1 MNEEKSVRA
10 FLAIELPTDIIN
22 EIHVIQSRLKKML
35 TGTVRWVRP
44 EGIHLTLKFFG
55 DVSGNDI
62 IKITGVME
70 DHGRGTGP
78 FALDVETLGVFP
90 DLNRPRVI
98 WLGMGGDV
106 ERLIRFQKSMDHK
119 LHESGFEKENRP
131 FRPHLTLARIKDPK
145 SLIGLAEIIEKMDKE
160 KAGHFDAMGLTL
172 FRSQLTPGGA
182 VYSKLAWFP
191 FSR

>member
-1 MNEEKSVRA
+1 MNEEKSIRA

-22 EIHVIQSRLKKML
+22 EIHVIQSRLRKL
-35 TGTVRWVRP
+35 LPGTVRWVRP

-55 DVSGNDI
+55 DVSENDI
-62 IKITGVME
+62 VKIKGDME
-70 DHGRGTGP
+70 DQVRGAEP

-106 ERLIRFQKSMDHK
+106 ERLIRFQKSMDQK
-119 LHESGFEKENRP
+119 LHESGFEKENRS
-131 FRPHLTLARIKDPK
+131 FQPHLTLARIKDPK
-145 SLIGLAEIIEKMDKE
+145 SVIGLAKIVEKMDKDS
-160 KAGHFDAMGLTL
+160 AGHFDAMGLTL